1 MAVVDSGDGAGFAW
15 WRCAARP
22 TPVWL
27 AIALVLG
34 NLLDAVFTCALLE
47 LRLVDEANP
56 IMRWAWDGSPLWFIV
71 IKVASVQVGLQLLW
85 RRRHLPCARAAMAA
99 GATLYTFIVVH
110 QLALMA
116 VIPSLLRS

>member
-47 LRLVDEANP
+47 LHLVDEANP
-56 IMRWAWDGSPLWFIV
+56 ILRWAWDGSPLWFIV

-99 GATLYTFIVVH
+99 GAALYPFPVVYH
-110 QLALMA
+110 LALWPM
-116 VIPSLLRS
+116 VPSL